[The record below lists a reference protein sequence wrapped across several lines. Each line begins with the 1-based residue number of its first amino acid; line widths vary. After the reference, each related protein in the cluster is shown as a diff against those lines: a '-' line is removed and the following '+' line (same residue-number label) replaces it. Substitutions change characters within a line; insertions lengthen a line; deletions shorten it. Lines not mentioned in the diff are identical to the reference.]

1 MKKHITLIFF
11 VLVAASSFSQNIV
24 WETDYPTA
32 LNKAHEAN
40 KNLIIFFNDGS
51 NPQKESIIR
60 KKIFKSKIFKKLSK
74 SSVGLLVESSQN
86 SEKGRFNSRVISG
99 YNAYKAFPAIKV
111 INLQD
116 GINLSLL
123 KDFDE
128 SSIDSFL
135 NNITQILK

>member
-1 MKKHITLIFF
+1 MSKYIVIIFF
-11 VLVAASSFSQNIV
+11 VLASTSSFAQGIE

-40 KNLIIFFNDGS
+40 KNLIIFFNNGS
-51 NPQKESIIR
+51 NPLKESIVR

-74 SSVGLLVESSQN
+74 SSIGLLVESSQN

-111 INLQD
+111 INLQN
-116 GINLSLL
+116 GINLPLL

-135 NNITQILK
+135 NKITEILK